1 MSWAIRIIGRPGSGK
16 PTSADV
22 VAAGH
27 GVALDDEETL
37 HPGPRLETHAPD
49 FQGPVDDMP
58 LLDGR
63 LHHGAATTVTHA
75 ERNVP

>member
-1 MSWAIRIIGRPGSGK
+1 VSWAIRIIGRPGSGK
-16 PTSADV
+16 PTSADA

-27 GVALDDEETL
+27 GVALDYEETL
-37 HPGPRLETHAPD
+37 HPGPGLHTHAPD
-49 FQGPVDDMP
+49 FQSPVDDMP

-63 LHHGAATTVTHA
+63 LHRGAATTVTHA